1 MYKVLIVEDE
11 PVVRRGL
18 EKCIDWGEFG
28 FSICGQAADGLEAL
42 ELVKINCPDLIITDV
57 RMPNM
62 DGIALSQRIKEMYP
76 KTEIVIISGYD
87 EFAYAQSAIRI
98 GVNEYLLKPTEK
110 KNLENVIKSVYTRLK
125 KKQDF
130 DDNYSHMTRQAQE
143 HLPVIKNQFFSDLA
157 SGKLFDAKELS
168 ERNKNCGGIP
178 LLAPYYLA
186 CFEIDQ
192 SIGLKDLNV
201 LRIFQ
206 RDIIRRHI
214 SGICSY
220 ELFENMNKWYFIV
233 QCAGD
238 SFEDALEQTCKAII
252 EDFASSTDF
261 TMSAGISR
269 QYSDW
274 LDMPEACR
282 DCETALLAR
291 ITDGPGLFSFCEQVA
306 ELPLGVPSL
315 RHELFERFCIHMRL
329 FNETE
334 TIKILSEQFEYLLR
348 IKANHTHFSSLAI
361 LTLLELYNI
370 AVTANAEKS
379 VLDNIDRELAKL
391 HEYKTAESLKNNVSG
406 TIKDTM
412 HVLRNT
418 TIKNNKSIAADATR
432 YIQEHLGAEVTLQN
446 VADHVHVSRNYLCRV
461 FKKELNE
468 TFINCL
474 TRMRITKAKELLRGS
489 DMKIH
494 EIAVLTGYEDYSY
507 FTQVFKKNTGITAT
521 DYRKTHFEP

>member
-1 MYKVLIVEDE
+1 MYRVLIVEDE

-18 EKCIDWGEFG
+18 ENCIDWGEFG
-28 FSICGQAADGLEAL
+28 FAICGRAADGLEAL
-42 ELVKINCPDLIITDV
+42 ELVKGNCPDLVITDV
-57 RMPNM
+57 KMPNM
-62 DGIALSQRIKEMYP
+62 DGIALSQKIREAYP

-87 EFAYAQSAIRI
+87 EFAYAQSAIHI
-98 GVNEYLLKPTEK
+98 GVYEYLLKPTEK
-110 KNLENVIKSVYTRLK
+110 GNLENVLKGVYNRLK
-125 KKQDF
+125 KKQEF
-130 DDNYSHMTRQAQE
+130 DDNYSHMLRQAQE

-157 SGKLFDAKELS
+157 SGKLLDLEELS
-168 ERNKNCGGIP
+168 GRASHFGGIP

-192 SIGLKDLNV
+192 SVGLKDFNV

-206 RDIIRRHI
+206 RDIACRHI
-214 SGICSY
+214 SGICPY
-220 ELFENMNKWYFIV
+220 ESFENMNKWYFIV
-233 QCAGD
+233 GCEGD
-238 SFEDALEQTCKAII
+238 MFEEALEQACKAII
-252 EDFASSTDF
+252 EDFASSTGF

-282 DCETALLAR
+282 DCGTALLAR

-315 RHELFERFCIHMRL
+315 RHELFDRFCIHMRL

-334 TIKILSEQFEYLLR
+334 TCKILSEQFDYLLG
-348 IKANHTHFSSLAI
+348 IKASHAHFSSLAV
-361 LTLLELYNI
+361 LTLLELHNL
-370 AVTANAEKS
+370 AVTANAGKAI
-379 VLDNIDRELAKL
+379 LDSIDRELAKL
-391 HEYKTAESLKNNVSG
+391 HECKTAESLERNVSG
-406 TIKDTM
+406 IVKDTM
-412 HVLRNT
+412 DVLRNAT
-418 TIKNNKSIAADATR
+418 KKNNRSIAAEATR

-446 VADHVHVSRNYLCRV
+446 VADHVHVSRNYLCKV
-461 FKKELNE
+461 FKRELNE
-468 TFINCL
+468 TFVNCL
-474 TRMRITKAKELLRGS
+474 TRMRIAKAKELLRGS

-521 DYRKTHFEP
+521 DYRKTYFGP